1 MQKKAAAWFL
11 GGMGVAFAMSA
22 GIAYAADARFDEA
35 ISNINKATALLKA
48 AEIPAGKT
56 KALADRHNKRAQAL
70 LDRAK
75 QRIECAKDASDG
87 KKVVICKDK
96 DD

>member
-1 MQKKAAAWFL
+1 MPMYKKVAWL
-11 GGMGVAFAMSA
+11 MGGFGVMVA
-22 GIAYAADARFDEA
+22 GLAYAADTRFDEA

-48 AEIPAGKT
+48 AEIPEGKT
-56 KALADRHNKRAQAL
+56 KKLAERHNKRAQAL